1 MTYLAIDIGGTFI
14 KYAYIDEKLNIC
26 ETWKVP
32 TDGNNKVSLLE
43 YINFHIPKEKTFV
56 GIGI

>member
-43 YINFHIPKEKTFV
+43 YINFHIPIPTKVFSF
-56 GIGI
+56 GI